1 MARNKIKLARIANDA
16 SRRATL
22 KKRKN
27 GMMKKVRE
35 LSTLCDVP
43 ACLVVYAAPTDR
55 DPVAVWPENRAEAER
70 VMERFCGQPAME
82 RDRRMLNQEA
92 FLRQRMTK
100 SKEQIKKLDRENR
113 QLELMNYSLGC
124 LKGEGLDGLGMED
137 VTELLGLLE
146 VKAKAVGDRIE
157 YLQRSR
163 DVAVAAPPTVR
174 MNVGVQAAIEEWRRQ
189 EWFMEMGFQNGE
201 GLSRFSN
208 NNSNTTGTSGLGGGG
223 WSSGFFPPV

>member
-1 MARNKIKLARIANDA
+1 MARNKIKLVRIANDA

-43 ACLVVYAAPTDR
+43 ACLVVYASPTDR

-70 VMERFCGQPAME
+70 VMERFRGQPAME

-113 QLELMNYSLGC
+113 QLELTNYTLGC
-124 LKGEGLDGLGMED
+124 LKGEGLDGFGMED

-157 YLQRSR
+157 YLRRSR
-163 DVAVAAPPTVR
+163 DVVVAVPPTVR
-174 MNVGVQAAIEEWRRQ
+174 MNVGVQAAMEEWRRQ
-189 EWFMEMGFQNGE
+189 EWFMEMGFQTGE
-201 GLSRFSN
+201 SLSGFSN
-208 NNSNTTGTSGLGGGG
+208 NNIVGTSGVGGG
-223 WSSGFFPPV
+223 WSGGFFPSL